1 MSRRRHLAK
10 LVIVS
15 EYPNLDNNSQD
26 TLGKETVNDDLI
38 VSVNITKAT
47 PHDVFV

>member
-1 MSRRRHLAK
+1 MK

-15 EYPNLDNNSQD
+15 EYPNLDNTSQD

-38 VSVNITKAT
+38 VSVNIIKAT